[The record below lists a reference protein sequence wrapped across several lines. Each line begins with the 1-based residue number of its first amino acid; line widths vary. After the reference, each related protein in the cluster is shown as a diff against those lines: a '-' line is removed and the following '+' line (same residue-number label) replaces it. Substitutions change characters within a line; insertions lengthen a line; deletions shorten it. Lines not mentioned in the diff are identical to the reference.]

1 VSAEASSGQ
10 PAGADS
16 ASGNAAGREIL
27 LALADDEICMGH
39 WYATWMGLAPFLE
52 EDLAA
57 TSIGQDELGHARAL
71 YALVEPDGDLD
82 ALAYGRPAS
91 GYRCA
96 WLVEDPCP
104 TWADQFVR
112 HLLYDEAETVRW
124 EALRTS
130 TLPGLA
136 GLSERALGEEAYHTR
151 HAHSLFER
159 LASGGPDARR
169 HLTVALDRLLPLA
182 LGLFEPTE
190 TEAEAVAGGVMAVP
204 SAQQAGEWRRR
215 LDALT
220 GPVGMRLPWPATS
233 EADDTGDA
241 GAAGAAGV
249 AESPHGGRRGVRSA
263 HFGGLHAEMIRV
275 YALDPR
281 ARW

>member
-1 VSAEASSGQ
+1 VSDVTGGGV
-10 PAGADS
+10 GA
-16 ASGNAAGREIL
+16 AAREVL
-27 LALADDEICMGH
+27 LALADDEVCMGH
-39 WYATWMGLAPFLE
+39 WYATWIGLAPFLE

-82 ALAYGRPAS
+82 ALAYGRPAVA
-91 GYRCA
+91 YRSA

-104 TWADQFVR
+104 SWEELFVR

-130 TLPGLA
+130 SLGGVAGLA
-136 GLSERALGEEAYHTR
+136 GRALAEEAYHTR

-159 LASGGPDARR
+159 LASGGAEPRR
-169 HLTVALDRLLPLA
+169 RLLAALGRLLPLA
-182 LGLFEPTE
+182 VDLFEPTAG
-190 TEAEAVAGGVMAVP
+190 EAEALAARVTAASSVD
-204 SAQQAGEWRRR
+204 QAGEWRRR

-220 GPVGMRLPWPATS
+220 APVGVELPWPP
-233 EADDTGDA
+233 TGAVPVTD
-241 GAAGAAGV
+241 G
-249 AESPHGGRRGVRSA
+249 SSRGRRGTRSV
-263 HFGGLHAEMIRV
+263 HFEALHAEMIRV
-275 YALDPR
+275 YALDPH